1 MPTSNSN
8 HHIRTGDTSK
18 PHITQ
23 TTVPSDLS
31 GPSNASS
38 IKQLGPN
45 KSKKKQLE
53 DYQVQSWNA
62 QRHEQNA
69 LISSSISTAAAAAA
83 ASAKRNTSFGKST
96 SQKNHAQGVYN
107 NNTSTNGNNQ
117 TTSYQQPSTSGSR
130 DKLQRK
136 LKTTGST
143 FLKNSELLHEKQKP
157 LTTPNLNPTGSTS
170 ASNSLQPTSKTPDLK
185 PLANTESALL
195 QPPQS
200 SISPAASA
208 SAAAAFKRRRVLSP
222 APFAS
227 SQTHTFPVSQQ
238 KVSAAP
244 DYHSTTVSTSATERS
259 NSLRSV
265 SSMAS
270 QESSKDTQSTHTAQL
285 PIGTLHNP
293 ANTSPVVSDKPIVP
307 KPILATK
314 DIASIIAEAK
324 LKVAQSSQH
333 PTEPDTTKDEYP
345 FSGKKEASPA
355 AVKASKSVSKHSPP
369 NDAAAAATAA
379 VKAQPKHK
387 KLHPTEKNKH
397 SDSTET
403 TEGANG
409 LEYTNSAS
417 STVNELPDI
426 KNISLPHEVLDFE
439 SFGYPNFSL
448 AKTINKRM
456 PSQSPTRSIRRYGSE
471 ARHIDIHNPIPKT
484 VSKPAAAHTKN
495 LPQHGNGDENNNDNH
510 NKVLTHSQHPI
521 KIYSPTFVKSSL
533 LNSVPLLQNESGN
546 YELPTSTA
554 QTHDFS
560 SRSPNRFSTSPSSVP
575 TSFHQTHA
583 QLPVRSKTVV
593 TTRSSEL
600 LNPNPLRK
608 SNTTGHAH
616 TKSLSFSK
624 HKQQH
629 DNQSSAMSV
638 MPNKSFSTSTGS
650 LHSVYGN
657 TKVNQSGSTSSLDQT
672 STGRFPQRSNSNSS
686 VKDSEAA
693 ALAASNAV
701 IRIMPSKNQSASSLT
716 SQSSNASSTTS
727 NSGLNSNTKKSSQA
741 SAYLDVQPPTRP
753 LSTPSTISF
762 YSATSG
768 SSNVSID
775 DKASTRTYVAVKDRE
790 NTEKSPEP
798 IAKTKNDSKDTE
810 HLEKCDKASE
820 NPKPRPKSTVAS
832 NTSSTQ
838 SSNDTSNPSTRNS
851 SSSVSSSTLAS
862 RDSTGSK
869 PAKATPSPTTTH
881 TAFDKQKQTKTKKK
895 QASNP
900 NSNTTKTSSQTN
912 QKYTPPPN
920 HASSSTAALTSIQP
934 VNRPLSFHSFSFHN
948 KDPNMGFKTAT
959 MRTHRKTKSFHSNG
973 SYPHPVSTN
982 VPMPLYDPNNIP
994 SPRGGNTA
1002 NVAVGSA
1009 SITNT
1014 SKSGAPH
1021 GYFAINHGNESNQSI
1036 DIPTTPA
1043 SLSFVGSSY
1052 YDNKPLYSPV
1062 SLSSNY
1068 PQTQPSVRSAGSSV
1082 GDSNGFSSLKKP
1094 SNASTEAAKI
1104 AASLRSTGSIYS
1116 FQNTSGHNL
1125 HSNERHSLDRVDR
1138 PSSGNNMSL
1147 STNSVILSS
1156 TGLPLVAPPSG
1167 SAAASG
1173 ASALINS
1180 SVAGVNDTSSGNG
1193 GSGRQK
1199 NSHGIFGLVKRK
1211 LIHGSSNGNGSN
1223 TANNQ
1228 PGHKSNDFS
1237 STGPSATTLSSTGH
1251 GIGSTAP
1258 AQSLGMI
1265 KTTMRKQSHRK
1276 SFNEDKPW
1284 KHHSDAVILS
1294 EAEKKRYEGLW
1305 AANKGSHLEMV
1316 YAPSAEEVEAKN
1328 LAKCQKKEE
1337 AKETERTERKERKLR
1352 EKERLKREQEAKNND
1367 KAINEEKKAEVPKS
1381 ALEVPENDFVALDK
1395 RNTEIASKFQGEE
1408 DKDKED
1414 FAYDSHNHLQKIRL
1428 DTVSPNNEG
1437 TTTAD
1442 DETDFNEYESS
1453 DESEQEEGET
1463 EEDDYGEEDD
1473 SDDED
1478 EEVEMRL
1485 IFAPTPPAD
1494 LSEAEHN
1501 DYEAALE
1508 TGKSTSLKEAADPDV
1523 PLDLTKLSISSPSA
1537 NNGPHVEQSTQVLQ
1551 NKPPI
1556 VTPLSLPVS
1565 SFTVGNAGVSPP
1577 TNINPTK
1584 SLIMHLDNTF
1594 AAKPPTTIRKNSSPS
1609 VSPHGSSLD
1618 LSSNHFSVTK
1628 KKSQSLIHLAPEKVV
1643 DMINR
1648 PQSASPNFGAQHS
1661 GKPVSS
1667 LQIVGNDTSSS
1678 DTNVD
1683 TTRHKKNAR
1692 SNSENTHRSLIKT
1705 ADESKKSDSPFSY
1718 KPAPT
1723 PARLLSGS
1731 AASIPGESRK
1741 EKIEGGGAP
1750 SLKRLP
1756 VHRSSS
1762 PACSVSSAA
1771 NSARSSLQ
1779 QFSRN
1784 KSLPSSFVVK
1794 PPVAH
1799 SFSSPSSNSTSSVAL
1814 SSQVPST
1821 NITSVNSLLDTHALT
1836 SLRGRSKSPLYQIAN
1851 AASPKP
1857 FVGKHT
1863 APQNFQEGE
1872 AQLHKD
1878 SLQRSQRL
1886 QMQVQQEREKAK
1898 RAQGE
1903 EDREVKSF
1911 SKATSTTDVTSP
1923 TIAHSLASHYTLDN
1937 DPRDHIHGYVVREL
1951 WRRSRVPDGTLS
1963 QIWDLVD
1970 RNHDGTLDR
1979 ESFLVGIWL
1988 VDQCLYGRKLP
1999 HKIDDAIWKSVSRL
2013 GVTVE
2018 IIKTKAKTKKKNKHQ
2033 RKKKSKSRSSKS
2045 VIDDN
2050 DNDLNGVNNNA
2061 YPAIVNDVIVGQE
2074 YPPGAVLSR
2083 KEEKQLKRELKKD
2096 RKRKKRH
2103 IKKFL

>member
-8 HHIRTGDTSK
+8 HHTRTGDISK
-18 PHITQ
+18 PHISQ

-96 SQKNHAQGVYN
+96 SQKNHAQGVYS
-107 NNTSTNGNNQ
+107 NNTSTNGNSQ
-117 TTSYQQPSTSGSR
+117 TTSHQQPSTSGSR
-130 DKLQRK
+130 DKPQRK
-136 LKTTGST
+136 SKTTGSAP
-143 FLKNSELLHEKQKP
+143 LKNSELLHEKQKP
-157 LTTPNLNPTGSTS
+157 LTAPNLNPTVST
-170 ASNSLQPTSKTPDLK
+170 AVSNPLQPTSKTPDLK
-185 PLANTESALL
+185 PLANTEAAFL

-238 KVSAAP
+238 KVSATP
-244 DYHSTTVSTSATERS
+244 DYHSTAVSTSATERS

-265 SSMAS
+265 SSIAS
-270 QESSKDTQSTHTAQL
+270 QESSKDTQSTHIAQL
-285 PIGTLHNP
+285 PIGTLHNT

-333 PTEPDTTKDEYP
+333 PTEPDMAKDEYP
-345 FSGKKEASPA
+345 SSGKKETSPA

-369 NDAAAAATAA
+369 NNAAAAATAA

-397 SDSTET
+397 SEITET
-403 TEGANG
+403 TDGVNG
-409 LEYTNSAS
+409 LKHTNSAS
-417 STVNELPDI
+417 STVDELPAI
-426 KNISLPHEVLDFE
+426 NNTSLPHEALDFE
-439 SFGYPNFSL
+439 SFGYPNFSF

-456 PSQSPTRSIRRYGSE
+456 PSQSPTRSVRRYGSE
-471 ARHIDIHNPIPKT
+471 ARHIDVHNPIPKT
-484 VSKPAAAHTKN
+484 VSKPAAAPPKN
-495 LPQHGNGDENNNDNH
+495 LPQHGNGDENNNDSH
-510 NKVLTHSQHPI
+510 NKVLTHSQPPI

-554 QTHDFS
+554 QTHDLS
-560 SRSPNRFSTSPSSVP
+560 LRSPNRFCTSPSSVP

-583 QLPVRSKTVV
+583 QLPARSKTVV
-593 TTRSSEL
+593 ASRSSEL
-600 LNPNPLRK
+600 LSPTPLRK

-616 TKSLSFSK
+616 TKSLSFST

-629 DNQSSAMSV
+629 DNQSSATSV
-638 MPNKSFSTSTGS
+638 MPNKSFSISTGS

-657 TKVNQSGSTSSLDQT
+657 TKVNQSGSTSSLDRV
-672 STGRFPQRSNSNSS
+672 STERFPQRSNSNSS

-701 IRIMPSKNQSASSLT
+701 TRIMPFKNQSASSLAC
-716 SQSSNASSTTS
+716 QSNNATS
-727 NSGLNSNTKKSSQA
+727 NSGLNSNTRKGSQA

-762 YSATSG
+762 YSATSE

-775 DKASTRTYVAVKDRE
+775 DKASTRTYAAVTDRE

-798 IAKTKNDSKDTE
+798 IVKTENESKDTE
-810 HLEKCDKASE
+810 NLEKCDKASE
-820 NPKPRPKSTVAS
+820 TPKPRPKSTVAS
-832 NTSSTQ
+832 NTSSAQ
-838 SSNDTSNPSTRNS
+838 SSNDASNPSTRNS
-851 SSSVSSSTLAS
+851 SSSVSSTLAS

-869 PAKATPSPTTTH
+869 PIKTIPSPIPIH

-900 NSNTTKTSSQTN
+900 NSNTTKMSSQSN
-912 QKYTPPPN
+912 QKFTPPPN
-920 HASSSTAALTSIQP
+920 HASSSTAALTNIQP

-948 KDPNMGFKTAT
+948 KDSNMGFKTAT
-959 MRTHRKTKSFHSNG
+959 MRTHRKTKSFHTNG

-1009 SITNT
+1009 SITNA
-1014 SKSGAPH
+1014 SKPGALH
-1021 GYFAINHGNESNQSI
+1021 GYFAMNHGNESNQSI
-1036 DIPTTPA
+1036 DLPTTPA
-1043 SLSFVGSSY
+1043 SLSSVGSSY

-1068 PQTQPSVRSAGSSV
+1068 PQTQPSVRYGGGSV

-1094 SNASTEAAKI
+1094 SNASTEAAKT

-1125 HSNERHSLDRVDR
+1125 HSNERYSLERVDR
-1138 PSSGNNMSL
+1138 SSSGNSMSL

-1173 ASALINS
+1173 ASALMNP

-1228 PGHKSNDFS
+1228 LGLKSNDFS
-1237 STGPSATTLSSTGH
+1237 ATGSSTTTLSSPGH

-1284 KHHSDAVILS
+1284 KHRSDAVILS

-1316 YAPSAEEVEAKN
+1316 YVPSAEEVEAKN
-1328 LAKCQKKEE
+1328 IAKLQKKEE
-1337 AKETERTERKERKLR
+1337 AKEKERAERKGRKLR
-1352 EKERLKREQEAKNND
+1352 EKERLEREQEAKIND
-1367 KAINEEKKAEVPKS
+1367 KARIDEEKKAEIPKS
-1381 ALEVPENDFVALDK
+1381 VLEVPEDAFVELDK
-1395 RNTEIASKFQGEE
+1395 HNTEVENKFQGEE
-1408 DKDKED
+1408 DKDKEG

-1453 DESEQEEGET
+1453 DESEQEEEEDET
-1463 EEDDYGEEDD
+1463 EEEDYGEEDE

-1485 IFAPTPPAD
+1485 IFAPTPPGD
-1494 LSEAEHN
+1494 LSEAENN
-1501 DYEAALE
+1501 DYEAAD
-1508 TGKSTSLKEAADPDV
+1508 TDV
-1523 PLDLTKLSISSPSA
+1523 PLDLTKLSISSPLVNHSS
-1537 NNGPHVEQSTQVLQ
+1537 HVEQSTQALQ
-1551 NKPPI
+1551 NKSPA
-1556 VTPLSLPVS
+1556 VTPLILPVS
-1565 SFTVGNAGVSPP
+1565 SFTVDNAGVSPT
-1577 TNINPTK
+1577 TNVNPTK
-1584 SLIMHLDNTF
+1584 SVIMHLDNTF
-1594 AAKPPTTIRKNSSPS
+1594 AAKPATTIRKHRSPS
-1609 VSPHGSSLD
+1609 VSPHDSSLD
-1618 LSSNHFSVTK
+1618 LSSKHFSVTK
-1628 KKSQSLIHLAPEKVV
+1628 MKSQSLIQLASEKVV
-1643 DMINR
+1643 DTINR
-1648 PQSASPNFGAQHS
+1648 PQSASPNFGARHS
-1661 GKPVSS
+1661 GQSVSS

-1678 DTNVD
+1678 DANAD
-1683 TTRHKKNAR
+1683 TTRQKKSAR
-1692 SNSENTHRSLIKT
+1692 SNSENTDRSLIKT
-1705 ADESKKSDSPFSY
+1705 ADESEKSDSSFSY
-1718 KPAPT
+1718 KPASTAT
-1723 PARLLSGS
+1723 PFLSSS
-1731 AASIPGESRK
+1731 AASIPGESLK

-1762 PACSVSSAA
+1762 PACSVSSTA

-1821 NITSVNSLLDTHALT
+1821 NVTSVNSLLDTHALT
-1836 SLRGRSKSPLYQIAN
+1836 SLRGRSKSPLSQMAN
-1851 AASPKP
+1851 AASQKL
-1857 FVGKHT
+1857 FVGKH
-1863 APQNFQEGE
+1863 PSNFQEGE
-1872 AQLHKD
+1872 VQLHKD

-1911 SKATSTTDVTSP
+1911 LKTASTTDMAAP
-1923 TIAHSLASHYTLDN
+1923 ILAHSLASHYTLEN
-1937 DPRDHIHGYVVREL
+1937 DPRDDIHGYVVREL

-1979 ESFLVGIWL
+1979 EGFLVGIWL

-2018 IIKTKAKTKKKNKHQ
+2018 IIKTKAKTKKKHKHHS
-2033 RKKKSKSRSSKS
+2033 KKKSRSSKS
-2045 VIDDN
+2045 AIDDN
-2050 DNDLNGVNNNA
+2050 DNDLDGANNNA
-2061 YPAIVNDVIVGQE
+2061 YPAIANDTIVGQE
-2074 YPPGAVLSR
+2074 YPPGTVLSR

-2096 RKRKKRH
+2096 RKGKKRH